1 MADRGLIVSVS
12 GPSGVGKGT
21 VLKRLTE
28 LIEEKWPGRSSY
40 SISATTRSPRPGE
53 TDGVE
58 YHFRTR
64 EEFEKMIET
73 GEIIEYDR
81 YVGNYYGTPAAP
93 LAEKVGQGKIVLC
106 DITIEG
112 SLAIEKK
119 FDEDSVTIML
129 LPPSYS
135 ELEARLKGRGTEDE
149 VKVAARLAKAREE
162 IARTGEFEYAVQN
175 IEVDQAAADI
185 MKIIESEMLKTIR
198 QTQTIKNLD

>member
-28 LIEEKWPGRSSY
+28 LIEEKWPGRSSH

-149 VKVAARLAKAREE
+149 AKVAARLAKAREE

-198 QTQTIKNLD
+198 QIQTIKNLD

>member
-1 MADRGLIVSVS
+1 MAEKGLIVSVS

-21 VLKRLTE
+21 VLKRVGE
-28 LIEEKWPGRSSY
+28 MIEEKWPGKAAY

-73 GEIIEYDR
+73 GEIIEYDQ

-93 LAEKVGQGKIVLC
+93 IAAKVSEGKVVFC

-112 SLAIEKK
+112 SLALKEY
-119 FDEDSVTIML
+119 FGDDAVTIFIT
-129 LPPSYS
+129 PPSME
-135 ELEARLKGRGTEDE
+135 ELRRRLEGRNTEADDVIARRLKEAETEILRAE
-149 VKVAARLAKAREE
+149 
-162 IARTGEFEYAVQN
+162 EFEYIVQN
-175 IEVDQAAADI
+175 NDVDETSDEI
-185 MKIIESEMLKTIR
+185 LKIINKESR
-198 QTQTIKNLD
+198 

>member
-1 MADRGLIVSVS
+1 MAEKGLIVSVS

-21 VLKRLTE
+21 VLKRVGE
-28 LIEEKWPGRSSY
+28 LIEEKWPGKAAY

-58 YHFRTR
+58 YHF
-64 EEFEKMIET
+64 ET
-73 GEIIEYDR
+73 GEIIEYDQ

-93 LAEKVGQGKIVLC
+93 IAAKVNEGKVVFC

-112 SLAIEKK
+112 SLALNRK
-119 FDEDSVTIML
+119 FPDDVVTIML

-135 ELEARLKGRGTEDE
+135 ELEARLKGRGTEDDA
-149 VKVAARLAKAREE
+149 KVAARLAKAREE

-175 IEVDQAAADI
+175 NEVEQAAADI
-185 MKIIESEMLKTIR
+185 MKIIESEMLRTFR
-198 QTQTIKNLD
+198 QTQTIKNLE

>member
-1 MADRGLIVSVS
+1 
-12 GPSGVGKGT
+12 
-21 VLKRLTE
+21 
-28 LIEEKWPGRSSY
+28 
-40 SISATTRSPRPGE
+40 
-53 TDGVE
+53 
-58 YHFRTR
+58 
-64 EEFEKMIET
+64 MIEA

-149 VKVAARLAKAREE
+149 AKVAARLAKAREE
-162 IARTGEFEYAVQN
+162 IARAGEFEYAVQN

>member
-28 LIEEKWPGRSSY
+28 LIEKKWPGRSSY

-73 GEIIEYDR
+73 GEIIEYDQ

-149 VKVAARLAKAREE
+149 AKVAARLAKAREE

>member
-21 VLKRLTE
+21 VLKRVGE
-28 LIEEKWPGRSSY
+28 LIEEKWPGKAAY

-73 GEIIEYDR
+73 GEIIEYDQ

-93 LAEKVGQGKIVLC
+93 IAAKVSEGKVVFC

-112 SLAIEKK
+112 SLALNRK
-119 FDEDSVTIML
+119 FPDDVVT
-129 LPPSYS
+129 
-135 ELEARLKGRGTEDE
+135 ELEARLKGRGTEDDA
-149 VKVAARLAKAREE
+149 KVAARLAKAREE

-175 IEVDQAAADI
+175 NEVEQAAADI
-185 MKIIESEMLKTIR
+185 MKIIESEMLRTFR
-198 QTQTIKNLD
+198 QTQTIKNLE

>member
-28 LIEEKWPGRSSY
+28 LIEKKWPGRSSY

-149 VKVAARLAKAREE
+149 AKVAARLAKAREE

>member
-64 EEFEKMIET
+64 EEFEKMIKA

-149 VKVAARLAKAREE
+149 AKVAARLAKAREE

-198 QTQTIKNLD
+198 QIQTIKNLD

>member
-1 MADRGLIVSVS
+1 
-12 GPSGVGKGT
+12 
-21 VLKRLTE
+21 
-28 LIEEKWPGRSSY
+28 
-40 SISATTRSPRPGE
+40 
-53 TDGVE
+53 
-58 YHFRTR
+58 
-64 EEFEKMIET
+64 MIET

-135 ELEARLKGRGTEDE
+135 ELEARLKYLEGDQKNGEQIQATYDKLKQDIKDGKISPED
-149 VKVAARLAKAREE
+149 AGKALSDKWIE
-162 IARTGEFEYAVQN
+162 IS
-175 IEVDQAAADI
+175 
-185 MKIIESEMLKTIR
+185 KKL
-198 QTQTIKNLD
+198 QTDVSTQFVEQFIKENKNLENL

>member
-21 VLKRLTE
+21 VLKRVGE
-28 LIEEKWPGRSSY
+28 LIEEKWPGKAAY

-58 YHFRTR
+58 YHFRTK

-73 GEIIEYDR
+73 GEIIEYDQ

-149 VKVAARLAKAREE
+149 AKVAARLAKAREE

>member
-1 MADRGLIVSVS
+1 MAEKGLIVSVS

-21 VLKRLTE
+21 VLKRVGE
-28 LIEEKWPGRSSY
+28 LIEEKWPGKAAY

-73 GEIIEYDR
+73 GEIIEYDQ
-81 YVGNYYGTPAAP
+81 YVGNYYGTPAAHI
-93 LAEKVGQGKIVLC
+93 AAKVSEGKVVFC

-112 SLAIEKK
+112 SLALNRK
-119 FDEDSVTIML
+119 FPDDVVTIML
-129 LPPSYS
+129 LPPSYR
-135 ELEARLKGRGTEDE
+135 ELEARLKGRGTEDDA
-149 VKVAARLAKAREE
+149 KVAARLAKAREE

-175 IEVDQAAADI
+175 NEVEQAAADI
-185 MKIIESEMLKTIR
+185 MKIIESEMLRTFR
-198 QTQTIKNLD
+198 QTQTLKNLE

>member
-1 MADRGLIVSVS
+1 
-12 GPSGVGKGT
+12 
-21 VLKRLTE
+21 
-28 LIEEKWPGRSSY
+28 
-40 SISATTRSPRPGE
+40 
-53 TDGVE
+53 
-58 YHFRTR
+58 
-64 EEFEKMIET
+64 
-73 GEIIEYDR
+73 
-81 YVGNYYGTPAAP
+81 
-93 LAEKVGQGKIVLC
+93 EKVGQGKIVLC

-119 FDEDSVTIML
+119 FNEDSVTIML

-149 VKVAARLAKAREE
+149 AKVAARLAKAREE
-162 IARTGEFEYAVQN
+162 IARAGEFEYAVQN

>member
-21 VLKRLTE
+21 VLKRVSE
-28 LIEEKWPGRSSY
+28 MIEQKWPGRATY

-58 YHFRTR
+58 YHFRTK

-73 GEIIEYDR
+73 GEILEYDQ

-93 LAEKVGQGKIVLC
+93 LAETVGQGKIILC

-119 FDEDSVTIML
+119 FGDDSVIIML
-129 LPPSYS
+129 LPPSYA
-135 ELEARLKGRGTEDE
+135 ELEARLKGRGTEDDA
-149 VKVAARLAKAREE
+149 KVQARLAKAREE
-162 IARTGEFEYAVQN
+162 VARAGEFEYAVQN
-175 IEVDQAAADI
+175 NEVEQAAADI

-198 QTQTIKNLD
+198 QTQAIKNLE

>member
-28 LIEEKWPGRSSY
+28 LIEEKWPGRATY

-149 VKVAARLAKAREE
+149 AKVAARLAKAREE

>member
-1 MADRGLIVSVS
+1 MAEKGLIVSVS
-12 GPSGVGKGT
+12 GPSGVGKGM
-21 VLKRLTE
+21 VLKRVGE
-28 LIEEKWPGRSSY
+28 LIEEKWPGKAAY

-73 GEIIEYDR
+73 GEIIEYDQ

-93 LAEKVGQGKIVLC
+93 IAAKVSEGKVVFC

-112 SLAIEKK
+112 SLALNRK
-119 FDEDSVTIML
+119 FPDDVVTIML
-129 LPPSYS
+129 LPPSYR
-135 ELEARLKGRGTEDE
+135 ELEARLKGRGTEDDA
-149 VKVAARLAKAREE
+149 KVAARLAKAREE

-175 IEVDQAAADI
+175 NEVEQAAADI
-185 MKIIESEMLKTIR
+185 MKIIESEMLRTFR
-198 QTQTIKNLD
+198 QTQTIKNLE